1 MSIKYDGV
9 TDNGEVK
16 FQDTDHPQNVI
27 SCSSS
32 QATLTYPYK
41 NFMEIHAQL
50 FFNNTAM
57 VQKVIMNVGSRK

>member
-32 QATLTYPYK
+32 QATLTK